1 MRQREAGPGTA
12 RARQEGAEHRPV
24 GMVFEVGD
32 CKVRQGQRTSQEV
45 LPAPVS
51 EESS

>member
-12 RARQEGAEHRPV
+12 RTGQEGAEHSPL
-24 GMVFEVGD
+24 GVFGEVGD
-32 CKVRQGQRTSQEV
+32 CKGRQAERAFQEM
-45 LPAPVS
+45 LPAPVF